1 MCLVLKKAVISDRL
15 ASKEPKLRASKAARL
30 SYSMNELSSA
40 KRDSL
45 SVRRHQFWKDRESGG
60 GHPLGDTEAHYILF
74 LMFWIFF

>member
-60 GHPLGDTEAHYILF
+60 AIHLGTLRHITF
-74 LMFWIFF
+74 SF